1 MLGAYD
7 NFPQTIHLIESYS
20 TKLNIKQ
27 LQQKLIQTIKNMNR
41 KPLHFEDIAVP
52 TIPNSEVI
60 FEFGLAEGDGFN
72 FIDQEE
78 ENKVTELLKSQ
89 QLQMMDF
96 FCAIR
101 YYKLSEG
108 KKIALKFDYYMIRS
122 HFASGVVEFQIFHK
136 QGPRYLS
143 PQDLLSLIIERINF
157 SSPKRILVRIES
169 IQS

>member
-1 MLGAYD
+1 MLGVYD
-7 NFPQTIHLIESYS
+7 NFPQTIHLFESYS
-20 TKLNIKQ
+20 TKFNIKQ

-41 KPLHFEDIAVP
+41 KQLHFEDIAIP

-60 FEFGLAEGDGFN
+60 FEFGLAEGDDFT

-78 ENKVTELLKSQ
+78 ESKVTELLKCQ

-101 YYKLSEG
+101 YYKLFDG
-108 KKIALKFDYYMIRS
+108 KRIALKFDYYMIRS
-122 HFASGVVEFQIFHK
+122 NFANGVVEFQIFHK

-143 PQDLLSLIIERINF
+143 PQDLLGLIIERINC
-157 SSPKRILVRIES
+157 SSPKKILVRIES
-169 IQS
+169 I